1 MILHDSNY
9 KMWHIFV
16 YVLFFHSFETISMNT
31 NPIPVISNVSL
42 QVLDSSSTTMN
53 GTCHTCLCAMILNT
67 TEIFAFNCFHNN
79 DTCQIFSKSF
89 TTNSFSLMNNSESSL
104 YFLSLPINNE
114 TSAIT
119 SAAYTTSSLMG
130 KSLTLAIM
138 QLNIIIHRFLICVN
152 DQTRITTIFRS
163 NLYTFSSYFSI
174 LKSSNVVLLSRKCS
188 VDY

>member
-1 MILHDSNY
+1 
-9 KMWHIFV
+9 
-16 YVLFFHSFETISMNT
+16 
-31 NPIPVISNVSL
+31 
-42 QVLDSSSTTMN
+42 
-53 GTCHTCLCAMILNT
+53 
-67 TEIFAFNCFHNN
+67 
-79 DTCQIFSKSF
+79 
-89 TTNSFSLMNNSESSL
+89 
-104 YFLSLPINNE
+104 
-114 TSAIT
+114 
-119 SAAYTTSSLMG
+119 LMG